1 MNPNIEVINR
11 NLWVVNFGHVR
22 MNWVDGLRFLDKKDD
37 CNNYA
42 ALTQDGK
49 LVVNKETEHCNNI
62 KLMMNRLMQRSDGE
76 LADMLINL
84 QQMVKL
90 PHQDKY
96 EEFLLCMVQWEIKR
110 RSVQKEYFKRH
121 KLLFIIEKLKERWW
135 KKYGNNKNS
144 YKPN

>member
-1 MNPNIEVINR
+1 MNPNVEVVNE
-11 NLWVVNFGHVR
+11 NLWVVNFEHVR
-22 MNWVDGLRFLDKKDD
+22 MNWVDGLNYLDERDD

-49 LVVNKETEHCNNI
+49 LVVNKATEHCNNI

-84 QQMVKL
+84 QRMVKL

-110 RSVQKEYFKRH
+110 RSVQNEYIKKHR
-121 KLLFIIEKLKERWW
+121 LLFVIKNIKERGDKLWQQS
-135 KKYGNNKNS
+135 KQQ
-144 YKPN
+144 

>member
-1 MNPNIEVINR
+1 MNPNVQMVNE
-11 NLWVVNFGHVR
+11 NLWVVNFEHVR
-22 MNWVDGLRFLDKKDD
+22 LKWIEGLDFLNGSDD
-37 CNNYA
+37 RIKYA

-49 LVVNKETEHCNNI
+49 LVVNKATEHCNNI

-84 QQMVKL
+84 QRMVKL

-110 RSVQKEYFKRH
+110 RSVQNEYIKKHR
-121 KLLFIIEKLKERWW
+121 LLFVIKNIKERWC
-135 KKYGNNKNS
+135 KKLWQPFKQQ
-144 YKPN
+144 

>member
-1 MNPNIEVINR
+1 MF
-11 NLWVVNFGHVR
+11 VN
-22 MNWVDGLRFLDKKDD
+22 WIDGLRFLDEKDD

-42 ALTQDGK
+42 ALSEDGK
-49 LVVNKETEHCNNI
+49 LVVNKATEHCNNI

-84 QQMVKL
+84 QRMVKL

-110 RSVQKEYFKRH
+110 RSVQNEYIKKHR
-121 KLLFIIEKLKERWW
+121 LLFVIKNIKERWC
-135 KKYGNNKNS
+135 KKLWQPFKQQ
-144 YKPN
+144 